1 MSRIERT
8 SVTPGDATSAT
19 DLNNTYSDYSQTGAV
34 DASNTRDQAFGIPH
48 FTNAPIMLNAQE
60 SQLGSIGL
68 SLAGRSVT
76 INATT
81 DPASLLSYYVTD
93 SSGVPTYLTTDVSGW
108 TLSSGD
114 VLRVWWDLSV
124 TPTYTSYPWGSGGSS
139 LGRYELEDTSGGPN
153 RTITDGMHCWVAYLE
168 WDITSSAGLHF
179 VPVPGQTSFATSFT
193 VDGVTY
199 KGGYVNQTA
208 ATSVISCW
216 AVYSGG
222 TAAEGQIPDPTV
234 GPTGNERNNAHGWY
248 AVSGMWAYPAT
259 GSVTVYLLRVRITG
273 VLHPLHLNGGDFE
286 NLLVYDTGL
295 GVGAPSLTY
304 NGGRISAVHMKGS

>member
-19 DLNNTYSDYSQTGAV
+19 DLNNTYSDYSQSGAV
-34 DASNTRDQAFGIPH
+34 DASNTRDQAFDIPH
-48 FTNAPIMLNAQE
+48 FTNAPIVLNAKE
-60 SQLGSIGL
+60 SQLGSTGLHIG
-68 SLAGRSVT
+68 GKSVT

-81 DPASLLSYYVTD
+81 DPASLLNYQVID
-93 SSGVPTYLTTDVSGW
+93 SSAAPTYLSFGASGW
-108 TLSSGD
+108 TLSAGD

-124 TPTYTSYPWGSGGSS
+124 QPTYPAHPWRTAGTLGSYD
-139 LGRYELEDTSGGPN
+139 LEDISGGPD

-168 WDITSSAGLHF
+168 WDITSDAGLHF
-179 VPVPGQTSFATSFT
+179 VPVPNQTDFATSFT

-216 AVYSGG
+216 AVYSEGK
-222 TAAEGQIPDPTV
+222 AAEGQVPVAI
-234 GPTGNERNNAHGWY
+234 TGNEKHNAHGWY
-248 AVSGMWAYPAT
+248 AVSGMWAHPPD
-259 GSVTVYLLRVRITG
+259 GSVTVYLMRVRITG

-286 NLLVYDTGL
+286 NLLVYDTTVVGG
-295 GVGAPSLTY
+295 GVPQLTY